1 MIADGFCLM
10 IFCDLVGS
18 SEVANELTPQH
29 YANDYI
35 KSFYFV
41 GESALNFIEKEI
53 DCEWKLNNTS
63 KIEYDPSGDEI
74 LIFKKIEDIKDCTN
88 DVVTALSFAYT
99 LKLYWLLSPYTV
111 KKILDK
117 KPPREIACGVH
128 IGRIVR
134 VKSSNLSDNSTKYAS
149 YDINIA
155 KRVEGV
161 SRKGTSSNVYVTN
174 FIGEKFNK
182 WRKKEL
188 QERKLITHL
197 RLLTCTGFESVTPE
211 PLTGIAEKVWV
222 SELIPNFKHPDNKI
236 SLSDILD
243 AMKDETSGFK
253 AYETLSSCIKIFFGQ
268 QNQDNRWFSK
278 ESSFKGNEA
287 EIINKYLENLIY
299 LSKCSANLWF
309 NFNAFYIASALV
321 SYTKMKALKIA
332 DISEDITEICN
343 DLKDSIKKSIKKE
356 D

>member
-1 MIADGFCLM
+1 MIEGDFCLM

-18 SEVANELTPQH
+18 SEVANELTPEK

-41 GESALNFIEKEI
+41 GEAALNFIGMENEK
-53 DCEWKLNNTS
+53 WKLDNTNE
-63 KIEYDPSGDEI
+63 IEYEPSGDEV
-74 LIFKKIEDIKDCTN
+74 LIFKSINDIKNCTR

-111 KKILDK
+111 GKILDK

-128 IGRIVR
+128 IGKIVR
-134 VKSSNLSDNSTKYAS
+134 VKSSDNSPKYAS

-182 WRKKEL
+182 WRKNEL
-188 QERKLITHL
+188 RISKKIEDL
-197 RLLTCTGFESVTPE
+197 RLLTCTGFESVMPE
-211 PLTGIAEKVWV
+211 PLKGIAEKVWV
-222 SELIPNFKHPDNKI
+222 SELLPNFKPPKKK
-236 SLSDILD
+236 LSKILD
-243 AMKDETSGFK
+243 TMKDKAAGSK
-253 AYETLSSCIKIFFGQ
+253 AYRTLSNCIKIFFDQ
-268 QNQDNRWFSK
+268 KYSNNRWFSG
-278 ESSFKGNEA
+278 ESSLKTD
-287 EIINKYLENLIY
+287 ISTINRYLENLIY

-321 SYTKMKALKIA
+321 SYTKKKNLKIA
-332 DISEDITEICN
+332 DISKDVTEIRN
-343 DLKDSIKKSIKKE
+343 DLKESIKKVLKKE
-356 D
+356 DKKWNYI